1 MKAEANPVPGR
12 GVPVVS
18 RYDSSIGSGRDGAAS
33 DGAARSAHATGGTSA
48 EVRAAAL
55 VHAREETTA
64 AERFYSR
71 YLDMRRLTLTYQI
84 DRESGDLLARILE
97 RYGRDEVRQIPPE
110 HVVAFAA
117 RYNDWLGLILDA
129 WA

>member
-1 MKAEANPVPGR
+1 
-12 GVPVVS
+12 
-18 RYDSSIGSGRDGAAS
+18 
-33 DGAARSAHATGGTSA
+33 
-48 EVRAAAL
+48 
-55 VHAREETTA
+55 
-64 AERFYSR
+64 
-71 YLDMRRLTLTYQI
+71 MRRLTLTYQI